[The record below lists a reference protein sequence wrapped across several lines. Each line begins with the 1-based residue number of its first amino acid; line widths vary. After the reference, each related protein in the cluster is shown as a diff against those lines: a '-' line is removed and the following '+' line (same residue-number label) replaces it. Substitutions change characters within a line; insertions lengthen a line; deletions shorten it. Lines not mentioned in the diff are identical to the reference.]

1 MTSFFQDPP
10 VLGNQFTDDDA
21 LQSVLRRLLPAG
33 VLAEITPDLVRFGQR
48 VVEDI
53 VPLAEDAER
62 NQPRLVQ
69 YDPWGRRI
77 DRIDV
82 ARGWSELERVSAQE
96 GLVAIGYERQQGPWS
111 RLYQFTKLYL
121 FNPSSSVY
129 TCPLAMADGAAR
141 ALELFADER
150 LMQRAYRRLTTRD
163 PDQFWTSG
171 QWMTERTGGSDVSG
185 TSTIA
190 RADGAGYRLTGTKW
204 FTSSTTS
211 QMAMTLARIEDA
223 AGRTISGSRGLSLF
237 YLETRDAAGEL
248 NGIRILRLKDKLG
261 TKALPT
267 AELELDGTTA
277 RLVGQ
282 PGQGVRNIAALM
294 NITRLYN
301 SICAVSSMRRCL
313 ALMRDYAGRREV
325 FGKPLAQQPLHLE
338 TLAGMDVEFR
348 AGLLLTLRSLELL
361 GKEECVQASD
371 DESAVLRI
379 LTPLTK
385 LYTAKQTVAIASET
399 LESFGGAGY
408 VEDTGLPKILRDAQV
423 LSIWEGTTN
432 VLSLD
437 TLRAIDH
444 AQAFEP
450 WLADV
455 RRRLE
460 TIRLPAL
467 NEARLRAQAALD
479 RIAGYLPQA
488 VVEGLEFLQGGAR
501 QLAYSMAR
509 TYAAS
514 LLLEQAQWSMAEEQD
529 CRWQAAAIRW
539 CRQEL
544 APLVAADDE
553 HRAISAAL
561 ALGAALP
568 VESKLEKGATMGH
581 AVRS

>member
-10 VLGNQFTDDDA
+10 VLGNQYTTDSA
-21 LQSVLRRLLPAG
+21 LQSVLKRLLPVG
-33 VLAEITPDLVRFGQR
+33 TLAEIEPDLIRFGQR
-48 VVEDI
+48 VVGDI
-53 VPLAEDAER
+53 VPWAEDAELH
-62 NQPRLVQ
+62 QPRLVQ
-69 YDPWGRRI
+69 FDPWGRRI

-82 ARGWSELERVSAQE
+82 AAGWTAMERLSAAE
-96 GLVAIGYERQQGPWS
+96 GLVAIGYERKQGPWS

-121 FNPSSSVY
+121 FNPSSNVY

-141 ALELFADER
+141 ALELFGNER
-150 LMQRAYRRLTTRD
+150 LKQRAYRRLTTRD

-190 RADGAGYRLTGTKW
+190 RADGDGYRLSGTKW

-223 AGRTISGSRGLSLF
+223 TGRTQPGSRGLSLF
-237 YLETRDAAGEL
+237 YLETRDANDQL

-267 AELELDGTTA
+267 AELELDGA
-277 RLVGQ
+277 AAQLVGE
-282 PGQGVRNIAALM
+282 PGHGVRNIAALM

-313 ALMRDYAGRREV
+313 ALMRDYAGRRQV
-325 FGKPLAQQPLHLE
+325 FGKPLTQQPLHLE
-338 TLAGMDVEFR
+338 TLAGLDVEYR
-348 AGLLLTLRSLELL
+348 AGLVLALRTLELL
-361 GKEECVQASD
+361 GKEECGEASH

-385 LYTAKQTVAIASET
+385 LYTAKQCVAAASET

-408 VEDTGLPKILRDAQV
+408 VEDTGLPKLLRDSQV

-460 TIRLPAL
+460 SVRLPAL
-467 NEARLRAQAALD
+467 QNARARVQSALE

-488 VVEGLEFLQGGAR
+488 AVEGLEFLQTGAR
-501 QLAYSMAR
+501 GLAYGMAR

-514 LLLEQAQWSMAEEQD
+514 LLLEQAQWSVAHERD
-529 CRWQAAAIRW
+529 AVWQAAAIRW
-539 CRQEL
+539 CGQEL
-544 APLVAADDE
+544 APLVQADDE
-553 HRAISAAL
+553 RREANAAL
-561 ALGAALP
+561 ALGEPLSVP
-568 VESKLEKGATMGH
+568 VDEMRPTTVGQTLRA
-581 AVRS
+581 